1 MEYRWVYITASSV
14 ADAKALGRTLVEE
27 RLAAC
32 ANVLGGMTSIY
43 RWEGEVREEAEA
55 ALVAKTRAD
64 LIDAITARIKALHG
78 YTCPCV
84 VALPIREG
92 NPDFL
97 DWIRDET
104 ATS

>member
-1 MEYRWVYITASSV
+1 MEYRWVYITASNV
-14 ADAKALGRTLVEE
+14 AEATALGRTLVDE

-43 RWEGEVREEAEA
+43 RWEGEVREEPEA

-64 LIDAITARIKALHG
+64 LVDAITARIKSLHG

-97 DWIRDET
+97 AWIQEET
-104 ATS
+104 AKP